1 MWRTGE
7 CGGKGGVVDRWV
19 RRTGEC
25 GVRALKGKLGLKVI
39 IAADEPDRK

>member
-19 RRTGEC
+19 RRTGGC
-25 GVRALKGKLGLKVI
+25 GGQVGK
-39 IAADEPDRK
+39 EDR